1 MPRVARGLADGL
13 IYHIINRGNGRQQVF
28 HSEGDYR
35 AFADLMNEAKERYPV
50 KVFAWCIMPNHFH
63 LLISPKRADDL
74 SKWMQWFMT
83 SHVRRYHR
91 FHKSCGHVWQGRY
104 KSFIVQEDKHLLTA
118 LRYVEGNPVRAQLVL
133 SARDWS
139 WSSHR
144 ERIGI
149 TESCSDNLPI
159 ELPSDWTVYV
169 DQPLPQSEL
178 ERIRTCMQR
187 QTPFGS
193 PPWQTRIC
201 LELGLESTLKP
212 KGRPRKW
219 GQEK

>member
-35 AFADLMNEAKERYPV
+35 AFVDLMVEAGERHPV
-50 KVFAWCIMPNHFH
+50 KMLAWCIMPNHFH
-63 LLISPKRADDL
+63 LLVCPERADNL
-74 SKWMQWFMT
+74 SRWMQWFMT

-91 FHKSCGHVWQGRY
+91 FHKSSGHVWQGRY
-104 KSFIVQEDKHLLTA
+104 KSFIVQEDRHLLA
-118 LRYVEGNPVRAQLVL
+118 VARYIESNPVRAHLVL
-133 SARDWS
+133 SAKDWS

-144 ERIGI
+144 GRVGI
-149 TESCSDNLPI
+149 TEPCPEKLPI
-159 ELPSDWTVYV
+159 YLPSDWTGYV
-169 DQPLPQSEL
+169 DQPLAEGEL
-178 ERIRTCMQR
+178 ERIQTSMQR
-187 QTPFGS
+187 QTPFGA
-193 PPWQTRIC
+193 PPWQMRIC
-201 LELGLESTLKP
+201 RELGLESTLKP